1 MQFSHVV
8 VHRPS
13 TVEDPVPGSERVRVR
28 GMQPIWRCSSQSK
41 QDWAMLHA
49 CQQGHFA
56 TVQALVWRG
65 ARVGLGW
72 STLIV
77 LRWSLMVSDGL

>member
-8 VHRPS
+8 VHMPR
-13 TVEDPVPGSERVRVR
+13 TVEESVPGSAHVRVR
-28 GMQPIWRCSSQSK
+28 GMQPIGRCSSQSK

-65 ARVGLGW
+65 AAVGFGW
-72 STLIV
+72 ST
-77 LRWSLMVSDGL
+77 DGL